1 MVVAFGFNQ
10 ADSKSPQGEESF
22 SFGSVTTWLS
32 VPERLVLMTAE
43 SSQQEESN
51 PAESVRDGPSLA
63 FQWRPQRLE
72 WKPGLQTPGP
82 GCPAR
87 SSVTALLRT
96 PSRPLWVK
104 EEGPAGDCDPAD

>member
-1 MVVAFGFNQ
+1 MAAAFGFNQ
-10 ADSKSPQGEESF
+10 ADSKSPQEEEYF
-22 SFGSVTTWLS
+22 SFGGVTTWLS
-32 VPERLVLMTAE
+32 VPGRLVLMTAE

-63 FQWRPQRLE
+63 FHWRPQGLE

-87 SSVTALLRT
+87 SSLTALLGT

>member
-1 MVVAFGFNQ
+1 MVAFGFNQ
-10 ADSKSPQGEESF
+10 ADSKSPQEESF

-82 GCPAR
+82 A
-87 SSVTALLRT
+87 ALPGRVSLL
-96 PSRPLWVK
+96 SW
-104 EEGPAGDCDPAD
+104 GPHPGLFG